1 MTSRSGAAPGDLF
14 GAPRETPF
22 YARREWR
29 LGALGFMVDA
39 FDVGL
44 FSFVLALLAADWG
57 LGPAERGLLGSAN
70 SLGMAVGALLAG
82 LIADRWGRRLVFMG
96 TLLLFSLGTM
106 LSALALGFGMMLA
119 LRFFIG
125 LGLGGE
131 LPIASTY
138 VSETAPPRE
147 RARAVVMAE
156 SFWAIGWFLAALL
169 AHFIMAGHGWRVGL
183 LLGGLPALLIL
194 YARRNLPESK
204 AFLRLKTDRRKAHG
218 DGGDRDRAADRRPPS
233 GPDGDA
239 GAVSIGRLIA
249 PEHRRGTLVLW
260 TLWWA
265 INFAYYGM
273 FLWLPSLMMARGFDV
288 VQSFEYVLWMTVAQ
302 LPGYLSAAWLIERI
316 GRRPVLAFYLLGTAV
331 AAYGFGQ
338 ASSIAALLGF
348 GAALNF
354 FNLGAWGALY
364 AYTPELYPTALR
376 ARGAGTAAAIGRLG
390 AIVAPYAVG
399 WLLGRGFTQAGVF
412 WLFVTVLLLAV
423 ATLLLL
429 GPETKSRAAL
439 GEA

>member
-1 MTSRSGAAPGDLF
+1 MSARFGAVPGDLF

-82 LIADRWGRRLVFMG
+82 HIADRWGRRLVFMG

-119 LRFFIG
+119 FRFFIG

-131 LPIASTY
+131 LPIAATY

-156 SFWAIGWFLAALL
+156 SFWAIGWLLAALL
-169 AHFIMAGHGWRVGL
+169 AHFIMAGHGWRAGL

-204 AFLRLKTDRRKAHG
+204 AFLHLKTDRRKG
-218 DGGDRDRAADRRPPS
+218 RDGGGWDRAADGRPTA
-233 GPDGDA
+233 DA
-239 GAVSIGRLIA
+239 GAVSAGQLFD
-249 PEHRRGTLVLW
+249 PEHRRGTVTLW

-423 ATLLLL
+423 VTLLLL
-429 GPETKSRAAL
+429 GPETKSRATR